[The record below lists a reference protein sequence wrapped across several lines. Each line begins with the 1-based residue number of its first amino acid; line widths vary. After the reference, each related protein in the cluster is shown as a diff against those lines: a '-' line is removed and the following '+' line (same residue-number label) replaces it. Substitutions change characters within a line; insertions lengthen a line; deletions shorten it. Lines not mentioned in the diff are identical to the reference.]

1 MTLPMFSSSD
11 SSPGPS
17 TGTEGSSSTSV
28 TPVVSDNAGGI
39 DGNSN
44 GVLDRIRQIVLGLV
58 AGTAAG
64 IMSQVMTRQC
74 CSHLR

>member
-1 MTLPMFSSSD
+1 MTLPMFSFSD

-17 TGTEGSSSTSV
+17 TVTEGSLSTSD
-28 TPVVSDNAGGI
+28 TSVVSDGAGGV

-64 IMSQVMTRQC
+64 IMSQVMT
-74 CSHLR
+74 